1 MGDLS
6 SVFFFL
12 LVPAL
17 FTGGIV
23 AAAVSAQQNGPTARF
38 FRRHIRALYLLLG
51 AFWALLAAYYFLFL
65 PTQHGRVSACISIA
79 LSLCMFIL
87 NILSVFHR
95 PPNPAG
101 FERNPE

>member
-6 SVFFFL
+6 SAFLFL

-23 AAAVSAQQNGPTARF
+23 AAGVSAQRNGPTTRF
-38 FRRHIRALYLLLG
+38 IRRHIRAVYFLLG
-51 AFWALLAAYYFLFL
+51 AVWALLAAYYFLCV
-65 PTQHGRVSACISIA
+65 PTQHARVSACISVA
-79 LSLCMFIL
+79 LSFCML
-87 NILSVFHR
+87 ILSVFQR